1 MNLRKSD
8 CRHYNT
14 VQTVLRSH
22 NDDAMMNVFSDH
34 IQLFDAALKLTEYII
49 LVTSKFLYL
58 FDLKFVLKR
67 LESIDNLEK
76 ILLIKT
82 NPSIF

>member
-1 MNLRKSD
+1 MNLRKAD
-8 CRHYNT
+8 CRHYKT

-22 NDDAMMNVFSDH
+22 SDDAMMNVFSDH
-34 IQLFDAALKLTEYII
+34 IQIFDAALKLTEYII

-67 LESIDNLEK
+67 LESIENLEK